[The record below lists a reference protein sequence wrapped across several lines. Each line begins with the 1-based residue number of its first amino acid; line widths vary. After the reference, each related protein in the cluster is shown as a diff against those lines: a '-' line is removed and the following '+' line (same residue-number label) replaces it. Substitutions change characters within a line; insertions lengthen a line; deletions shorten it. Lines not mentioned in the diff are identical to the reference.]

1 MREEVTRLMKS
12 YCSIHDSHSSSNDVN
27 FFSNCVN
34 IASLSYTVYK
44 AAYIAKCHVKKALSC
59 NKPGVLSCI
68 AAFLFKLQNRLR
80 IMMYSSAWIHTT
92 RIVFNRCNILQHF
105 FLMSLDSIAKTF
117 HFDICCQRKHWKI
130 QQQQYRIH
138 FKSMEIFVST

>member
-44 AAYIAKCHVKKALSC
+44 AAYNAKCHVKKALSC

-92 RIVFNRCNILQHF
+92 RIVFNRCNILRIF
-105 FLMSLDSIAKTF
+105 SSCPLIVLPKLFILTFVVKENIGKYNSSSIGY
-117 HFDICCQRKHWKI
+117 ISNRWK
-130 QQQQYRIH
+130 
-138 FKSMEIFVST
+138 FC

>member
-34 IASLSYTVYK
+34 IASLSYTIYK

-138 FKSMEIFVST
+138 FKSMEIL